1 MRIAGIVV
9 IENGTASRH
18 AIHRRCKAMSTRF
31 AWTLIALT
39 VALPAYAQ
47 IPPAPAEQQSQSAAK
62 KKCDS
67 LQRHIAKEQKSLASF
82 DETIATDKKGR
93 ETCASKPMC
102 TRYDQ
107 AIKAMEARKAQHE
120 ARLAKFRSDAEN
132 ACKPS

>member
-1 MRIAGIVV
+1 
-9 IENGTASRH
+9 
-18 AIHRRCKAMSTRF
+18 MSTQF
-31 AWTLIALT
+31 AWTLIAFT

-47 IPPAPAEQQSQSAAK
+47 IPPAPPEQQSQSAVN

-102 TRYDQ
+102 ARYDQ

-120 ARLAKFRSDAEN
+120 TRLAKFKSEAEDV
-132 ACKPS
+132 CKPS

>member
-1 MRIAGIVV
+1 MTTQV
-9 IENGTASRH
+9 
-18 AIHRRCKAMSTRF
+18 

-39 VALPAYAQ
+39 IALPAFAQ
-47 IPPAPAEQQSQSAAK
+47 IPPAPAEQQSQSAANR
-62 KKCDS
+62 KCDS
-67 LQRHIAKEQKSLASF
+67 IQRHIAKEQKSLASF

-102 TRYDQ
+102 ARYDQ

-120 ARLAKFRSDAEN
+120 ARLAKLKSDAEN